1 MPKAKRSTKPRVF
14 KFGGTSVG
22 SAPAVR
28 SAVAITEAAGKGN
41 IIVVSAMNG
50 VTDLLLTAASAAVK
64 GDRVAAHSCLGQFL
78 DRHLELIHELFPVA
92 SAELGL
98 GERAAEVVR
107 ELEATCDSVAI
118 LRELTPRTQDLIVS
132 YGERLLAEIFTE
144 ALRERGVR
152 TSLVD
157 ATSLIEMERRPDGV
171 WPLFDHTTRNVKEH
185 LLPLLQRGIVVV
197 PGFIGRGPDG
207 EIVTLGRGGTDFS
220 AAILAR
226 CSDASSVTL
235 YKEVDGLMT
244 ADPRAVPDARVLEQL
259 HYREAAEL
267 AYYGAKVLHPRTMVP
282 LVDHGIPL
290 YIRNTFN
297 PGFEGTRIAKDVPT
311 SEYPVKALTAI
322 ESQAILSVEGGGM
335 IGVPGIAA
343 RTFAALAEAG
353 HSVTMISQASSESS
367 ICFVVPEREA
377 QHAARALE
385 KTFAHEIREKFVDR
399 IAIDRDVALIAVVG
413 LGMRGTPGIAARTF
427 GAIAREGVNV
437 LAIAQGSSEL
447 NITVAIKR
455 GDVPRALRALHSEY
469 QLDRLRPLPDLAEHR
484 TTITVLGFGQIGRA
498 LAKQIVE
505 QDRYFRYDLGIEL
518 PCVAVAD
525 RSGVRIQEKGLT
537 LRRLRALVDAKAKG
551 EPIAPGGSD
560 QRTQLADELRQR
572 VFRLPSGRSI
582 LVDVTADETAPLL
595 RDALKAGTHVVL
607 ANKKPLA
614 IPQGDYDELF
624 AMAREKNVSIRYEA
638 TVGAGLPV
646 LDTLAKLRDSGDPV
660 LSILGC
666 LSGTLGYLMTRIQEG
681 VPFSLAVKQAYE
693 LGYTEPD
700 PRDDLSGMD
709 VARKALILARNLG
722 RRLDLDDMKLEPLF
736 PAELSDP
743 DPVTFIANL
752 EAVDR
757 EMQRRIELAEKKGQV
772 LRYVARIGRRSVGVG
787 IEAVPAASP
796 LGRLHGTDNQIVL
809 RTKRYDMNPLVVT
822 GPGAGSEVTA
832 AGVLNDIVAI
842 ATGGSARARKGRGR

>member
-1 MPKAKRSTKPRVF
+1 MPSVRGSKKLRVF

-28 SAVAITEAAGKGN
+28 SALAITEAAGSRT
-41 IIVVSAMNG
+41 IVVVSAMNG
-50 VTDLLLTAASAAVK
+50 VTDLLLAAGQAALK
-64 GDRVAAHSCLGQFL
+64 ADRTTAHSCLEQFL
-78 DRHLELIHELFPVA
+78 ERHLVLIHELFPVA

-98 GERAAEVVR
+98 GERTAELTR
-107 ELEATCDSVAI
+107 ELEATCESVAV
-118 LRELTPRTQDLIVS
+118 LRELTARTQDLIVS
-132 YGERLLAEIFTE
+132 YGERLLSEIFST

-152 TSLVD
+152 VELVD
-157 ATSLIEMERRPDGV
+157 ATELIETERRADGV
-171 WPLFDHTTRNVKEH
+171 WPLFDRTTRNATER
-185 LLPLLQRGIVVV
+185 LLPFVMRGVAVV

-207 EIVTLGRGGTDFS
+207 ELVTLGRGGTDFS

-226 CSDASSVTL
+226 CAGASSVTL

-244 ADPRAVPDARVLEQL
+244 ADPRAVPDARVLDHL

-282 LVDHGIPL
+282 LVDEGIPL

-297 PGFEGTRIAKDVPT
+297 PEFQGTRIARDVPER
-311 SEYPVKALTAI
+311 EYPVKALTAI
-322 ESQAILSVEGGGM
+322 EGQAILSVEGGGM

-343 RTFAALAEAG
+343 RTFAALAAAG

-377 QHAARALE
+377 QHASRALE
-385 KTFAHEIREKFVDR
+385 KEFAHEIRERFVDR
-399 IAIDRDVALIAVVG
+399 VAVERDVALIAVVG
-413 LGMRGTPGIAARTF
+413 LGMKGTPGIAARVF

-447 NITVAIKR
+447 NITVGIHRA
-455 GDVPRALRALHSEY
+455 DVPRALRALHAEY
-469 QLDRLRPLPDLAEHR
+469 QLDRIRPLPDVAEHR
-484 TTITVLGFGQIGRA
+484 TNLTLLGFGQIGRA
-498 LAKQIVE
+498 LAQQIVE

-551 EPIAPGGSD
+551 EPMVAGSRD
-560 QRTQLADELRQR
+560 QRAKLADELRQR

-595 RDALKAGTHVVL
+595 LDALRAGMHVVL

-614 IPQGDYDELF
+614 VPQAEYDALF
-624 AMAREKNVSIRYEA
+624 ATAREKGVSIRYEA

-646 LDTLAKLRDSGDPV
+646 LDTLAKLRDAGDPV
-660 LSILGC
+660 HSIHGC

-681 VPFSLAVKQAYE
+681 VPFSLAVRQAYE

-709 VARKALILARNLG
+709 VARKALILARSLG
-722 RRLDLDDMKLEPLF
+722 RRLDLSDMKLEPLF
-736 PAELSDP
+736 PPELSDP
-743 DPVTFIANL
+743 DPKTFLAGL
-752 EAVDR
+752 ERLDGD
-757 EMQRRIELAEKKGQV
+757 MQRRIDAASKKGEV
-772 LRYVARIGRRSVGVG
+772 LRYVAKIGPRSVSVG
-787 IEAVPAASP
+787 IEAVPADSP

-809 RTKRYDMNPLVVT
+809 RTKRYDVNPLVVT

-842 ATGGSARARKGRGR
+842 ATGGSRHTRKGRRQ

>member
-1 MPKAKRSTKPRVF
+1 MSKTRSRAPRVL

-28 SAVAITEAAGKGN
+28 NALAITEGSGAGT
-41 IIVVSAMNG
+41 IVVVSAMNG
-50 VTDLLLTAASAAVK
+50 ITDLLLAAGNAAVR
-64 GDRVAAHSCLGQFL
+64 GDRTTAHSCAEEFL
-78 DRHLELIHELFPVA
+78 NRHLTLIHELFPVA

-98 GERAAEVVR
+98 GERTADMTR
-107 ELEATCDSVAI
+107 ELDATCDSVAV
-118 LRELTPRTQDLIVS
+118 LRELTPRTLDLVAS
-132 YGERLLAEIFTE
+132 YGERLLAEIFAA
-144 ALRERGVR
+144 ALRERGVKA
-152 TSLVD
+152 TLVD
-157 ATSLIEMERRPDGV
+157 AVELIETERRPDGV
-171 WPLFDHTTRNVKEH
+171 WPLFDRTAANVAAR
-185 LLPLLQRGIVVV
+185 LVPLLAKGVAVV

-226 CSDASSVTL
+226 CSGASSVTL

-244 ADPRAVPDARVLEQL
+244 ADPRAVPDARVLDQL

-267 AYYGAKVLHPRTMVP
+267 AYYGAKILHPRTMVP
-282 LVDHGIPL
+282 LVDQGIPL

-297 PGFEGTRIAKDVPT
+297 PGFEGTRIAKDIPP

-322 ESQAILSVEGGGM
+322 EGQAILSVEGGGM
-335 IGVPGIAA
+335 IGVPGVAA
-343 RTFAALAEAG
+343 RTFTALAEAG

-367 ICFVVPEREA
+367 ICLVVPEREA

-385 KTFAHEIREKFVDR
+385 RAFAHEIRERFIDR
-399 IAIDRDVALIAVVG
+399 IGVERDVALVAVVG
-413 LGMRGTPGIAARTF
+413 LGMKGTPGIAARTF
-427 GAIAREGVNV
+427 SAIARERINI

-447 NITVAIKR
+447 NITIGIRKS
-455 GDVPRALRALHSEY
+455 DVPRALRALHAEY
-469 QLDRLRPLPDLAEHR
+469 QLDRIRPLPDLAEHR
-484 TTITVLGFGQIGRA
+484 TSITLLGFGQIGRA
-498 LAKQIVE
+498 LATQLVE
-505 QDRYFRYDLGIEL
+505 QDRYFRYDLGVEL
-518 PCVAVAD
+518 PCIAVAD

-537 LRRLRALVDAKAKG
+537 LRRLRALADSKSKG
-551 EPIAPGGSD
+551 EPVVPGGKD
-560 QRTQLADELRQR
+560 RRDALADEIRQR

-595 RDALKAGTHVVL
+595 RDALLAGMHVVL

-614 IPQGDYDELF
+614 IPQAEYDALF
-624 AMAREKNVSIRYEA
+624 ATARAKDVSIRYEA
-638 TVGAGLPV
+638 TVGAGLPI
-646 LDTLAKLRDSGDPV
+646 LDTLAKLRDAGDPV
-660 LSILGC
+660 VSILGC

-681 VPFSLAVKQAYE
+681 VPFSLAVRQAYE

-709 VARKALILARNLG
+709 VARKALILARSLG
-722 RRLDLDDMKLEPLF
+722 RRLDLADLKLEPLF
-736 PAELSDP
+736 PEELSNP
-743 DPVTFIANL
+743 DPARFIAGL
-752 EAVDR
+752 EAVDGVI
-757 EMQRRIELAEKKGQV
+757 QRRMEIAAKKGEV
-772 LRYVARIGRRSVGVG
+772 LRYVARIGARRVSVG
-787 IEAVPAASP
+787 IEAVPADSP

-842 ATGGSARARKGRGR
+842 ATGGSRRLRNGRRT

>member
-1 MPKAKRSTKPRVF
+1 
-14 KFGGTSVG
+14 
-22 SAPAVR
+22 
-28 SAVAITEAAGKGN
+28 
-41 IIVVSAMNG
+41 
-50 VTDLLLTAASAAVK
+50 
-64 GDRVAAHSCLGQFL
+64 
-78 DRHLELIHELFPVA
+78 
-92 SAELGL
+92 
-98 GERAAEVVR
+98 
-107 ELEATCDSVAI
+107 
-118 LRELTPRTQDLIVS
+118 S
-132 YGERLLAEIFTE
+132 YGERLLAAIVSD
-144 ALRERGVR
+144 ALGERGV
-152 TSLVD
+152 TCALVD
-157 ATSLIEMERRPDGV
+157 AIDLIETERRPDGV
-171 WPLFDHTTRNVKEH
+171 WPLFDRTTRNVTEH
-185 LLPLLQRGIVVV
+185 LLPSLRNGVAVV

-207 EIVTLGRGGTDFS
+207 ELVTLGRGGTDFS

-226 CSDASSVTL
+226 CSGASSVTL

-282 LVDHGIPL
+282 LVDAGIPL
-290 YIRNTFN
+290 YVRNTFN
-297 PGFEGTRIAKDVPT
+297 PGFEGTRIAGDVPA

-322 ESQAILSVEGGGM
+322 EGQAILSVEGGGM
-335 IGVPGIAA
+335 IGVPGVAA
-343 RTFAALAEAG
+343 RTVAALAEAG
-353 HSVTMISQASSESS
+353 PSVTVISLASSESS
-367 ICFVVPEREA
+367 ICLVVPEREA

-385 KTFAHEIREKFVDR
+385 KTFAHEIRERFVDR
-399 IAIDRDVALIAVVG
+399 IGIEKDVALIAVVG
-413 LGMRGTPGIAARTF
+413 LGMKGTPGIAARTF
-427 GAIAREGVNV
+427 TAIAREEVNV

-447 NITVAIKR
+447 NITVGIQKS
-455 GDVPRALRALHSEY
+455 DVPRALRALHAEY
-469 QLDRLRPLPDLAEHR
+469 QLDRIRPLPDVAAHR
-484 TTITVLGFGQIGRA
+484 TAITLLGFGQIGRA
-498 LAKQIVE
+498 LAQQIVE
-505 QDRYFRYDLGIEL
+505 QDRYFRYDLAIEL

-551 EPIAPGGSD
+551 EAIVAGGRD
-560 QRTQLADELRQR
+560 QRPRLADEIRQR

-595 RDALKAGTHVVL
+595 RDALRAGMHVVT

-614 IPQGDYDELF
+614 VPQGEYDDLF
-624 AMAREKNVSIRYEA
+624 ATALEKDVSIRYEA

-660 LSILGC
+660 VSILGC

-709 VARKALILARNLG
+709 VARKTLILARNLG
-722 RRLDLDDMKLEPLF
+722 RRLDLGDMKLEPLF
-736 PAELSDP
+736 PVELSDP
-743 DPVTFIANL
+743 DPVKFIANL

-757 EMQRRIELAEKKGQV
+757 EMQRRIELAAKKGQV
-772 LRYVARIGRRSVGVG
+772 LRYVAKIGRRSVGVG
-787 IEAVPAASP
+787 IEAVPADSP

-809 RTKRYDMNPLVVT
+809 RTKRYDVNPLVVT

-832 AGVLNDIVAI
+832 AGVLNDILAI
-842 ATGGSARARKGRGR
+842 ATGGSRRDRKGRRK

>member
-1 MPKAKRSTKPRVF
+1 MPRVKRSKKLRVF

-28 SAVAITEAAGKGN
+28 NALAITESAGTGT
-41 IIVVSAMNG
+41 IVVVSAMNG
-50 VTDLLLTAASAAVK
+50 ITDLLLAAGAAAVK
-64 GDRVAAHSCLGQFL
+64 ADRTTAQSCLEEFL
-78 DRHLELIHELFPVA
+78 QRHLSLIHEVFPVA
-92 SAELGL
+92 SAELDL
-98 GERAAEVVR
+98 GERTAEITR
-107 ELEATCDSVAI
+107 ELQATCESVAV
-118 LRELTPRTQDLIVS
+118 LRELTPRTSDLVVS
-132 YGERLLAEIFTE
+132 YGERLLAEIFTA
-144 ALRERGVR
+144 ALDQRGHR
-152 TSLVD
+152 ARLFD
-157 ATSLIEMERRPDGV
+157 ATDLIDTERRPDGV
-171 WPLFDHTTRNVKEH
+171 WPLFDRTTRNVTER
-185 LLPLLQRGIVVV
+185 LLPFVMKGVAVV
-197 PGFIGRGPDG
+197 PGFLGRGPDG
-207 EIVTLGRGGTDFS
+207 ELVTLGRGGSDFS

-226 CSDASSVTL
+226 CSGAASVTL

-244 ADPRAVPDARVLEQL
+244 ADPRAVPDARVLDQL

-282 LVDHGIPL
+282 LVDDGIPL
-290 YIRNTFN
+290 FIRNTFN
-297 PGFEGTRIAKDVPT
+297 PGFEGTRIAGDVPT

-322 ESQAILSVEGGGM
+322 EGQAILSVEGGGM
-335 IGVPGIAA
+335 IGVPGVAA

-385 KTFAHEIREKFVDR
+385 KTFAHEIRERFVDR
-399 IAIDRDVALIAVVG
+399 ISIDRDVALIAVVG
-413 LGMRGTPGIAARTF
+413 LGMKGTPGIAARVF

-447 NITVAIKR
+447 NITVGVRR
-455 GDVPRALRALHSEY
+455 GDVPRALRALHAEY
-469 QLDRLRPLPDLAEHR
+469 QLDRIRPLPDLAEHR
-484 TTITVLGFGQIGRA
+484 TTLTLLGFGQIGRT
-498 LAKQIVE
+498 LAQQIVE

-518 PCVAVAD
+518 PCIAVAD

-537 LRRLRALVDAKAKG
+537 LRRLRALVDAKTRG
-551 EPIAPGGSD
+551 EPVAATSGD
-560 QRTQLADELRQR
+560 RRDVLADEIRRR

-582 LVDVTADETAPLL
+582 LVDVTADETTPLL
-595 RDALKAGTHVVL
+595 RDALQAGMHVVL

-614 IPQGDYDELF
+614 IPQAEYDELF
-624 AMAREKNVSIRYEA
+624 ATARERDVSIRYEA
-638 TVGAGLPV
+638 TVGAGLPI
-646 LDTLAKLRDSGDPV
+646 LDTLAKLKDSGDPV
-660 LSILGC
+660 QSILGC
-666 LSGTLGYLMTRIQEG
+666 LSGTLGYLMTRVQEG

-722 RRLDLDDMKLEPLF
+722 RRLDLTDMKLEPLF
-736 PAELSDP
+736 PEELSDP
-743 DPVTFIANL
+743 DPEAFIASL
-752 EAVDR
+752 EAVDA
-757 EMQRRIELAEKKGQV
+757 EMQRRNELAAKKGQV
-772 LRYVARIGRRSVGVG
+772 LRYVAKIGPRSVRVG
-787 IEAVPAASP
+787 IEAVPAESP

-842 ATGGSARARKGRGR
+842 ATGGSRRGRNGRRK